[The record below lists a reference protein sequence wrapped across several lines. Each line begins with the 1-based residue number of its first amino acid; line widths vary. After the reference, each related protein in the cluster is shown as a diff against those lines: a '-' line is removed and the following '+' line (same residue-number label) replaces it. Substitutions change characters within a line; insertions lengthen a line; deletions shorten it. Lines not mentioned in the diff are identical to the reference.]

1 MLASNVLRT
10 HSETVFNSLNA
21 SDEGGLA
28 RLVE

>member
-1 MLASNVLRT
+1 VLRT